1 MVKVNGAWCRSYS
14 PCAIVGY
21 LESTNVTKIIR
32 TLLVGGMGEIEN
44 LEGIAPNTPQG
55 YTSVGLLGISSSF
68 LDLVF
73 ETDLSPCTGN
83 RHYA

>member
-44 LEGIAPNTPQG
+44 LEGIAPNTPH
-55 YTSVGLLGISSSF
+55 GLHLYLCGVIRYIQFFS
-68 LDLVF
+68 
-73 ETDLSPCTGN
+73 
-83 RHYA
+83 